1 MRVVHQHAAVLDRQR
16 DDIVIGLDRPRHAR
30 LMPEV
35 SHLDRTDPGRT
46 MRQRVVQSFQRL
58 ARAAAATAVRT
69 PTQRRQRAV
78 EASVRIPAMG
88 IEQRQRAPSICMP
101 NGLPVANS
109 MTAVDGACSPN
120 IMAKLLA

>member
-1 MRVVHQHAAVLDRQR
+1 
-16 DDIVIGLDRPRHAR
+16 
-30 LMPEV
+30 
-35 SHLDRTDPGRT
+35 
-46 MRQRVVQSFQRL
+46 MRQRVVQSFLRL

-88 IEQRQRAPSICMP
+88 IEQRQRASICMP

>member
-1 MRVVHQHAAVLDRQR
+1 
-16 DDIVIGLDRPRHAR
+16 
-30 LMPEV
+30 
-35 SHLDRTDPGRT
+35 
-46 MRQRVVQSFQRL
+46 
-58 ARAAAATAVRT
+58 
-69 PTQRRQRAV
+69 
-78 EASVRIPAMG
+78 MG